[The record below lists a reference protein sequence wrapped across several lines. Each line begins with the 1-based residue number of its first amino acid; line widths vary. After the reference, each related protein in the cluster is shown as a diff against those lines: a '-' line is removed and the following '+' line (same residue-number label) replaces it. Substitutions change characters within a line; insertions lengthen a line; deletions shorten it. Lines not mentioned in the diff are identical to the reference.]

1 MDGVIPL
8 LLAAI
13 FWIATHNGFAGT
25 DIRARL
31 VGKIGEVG
39 FRVAYGITSI
49 LAIMLLVRAW
59 EGAVAMPIWTAPAWL
74 RLILAAIMLPAFL
87 FFVAGF
93 LRNPTAVGG
102 EGIVALPTF
111 ICAPAVARGELVP
124 ILSDWPLPE
133 LGLHLV
139 YPSRRYLSAKV
150 RTLLEFLGESISDP
164 PAWEAPL
171 APHKVAPT
179 RPRSGSA

>member
-1 MDGVIPL
+1 VL
-8 LLAAI
+8 CAA
-13 FWIATHNGFAGT
+13 
-25 DIRARL
+25 
-31 VGKIGEVG
+31 
-39 FRVAYGITSI
+39 
-49 LAIMLLVRAW
+49 
-59 EGAVAMPIWTAPAWL
+59 
-74 RLILAAIMLPAFL
+74 
-87 FFVAGF
+87 
-93 LRNPTAVGG
+93 AVGG

-150 RTLLEFLGESISDP
+150 RTLLEFLGESITDP

-171 APHKVAPT
+171 APHKAAPT